1 VGLEHG
7 KLRVGNHHV
16 GGSRIERISQ
26 NVFTQEPTH
35 RTGVGRI
42 QLGAN
47 LANSGWAVPKA
58 RATCQGSGLNEV
70 KRKHASEQL
79 ELV

>member
-1 VGLEHG
+1 MGLEHG

-16 GGSRIERISQ
+16 DGSRIERISQ

-47 LANSGWAVPKA
+47 LANSGSPVRQEGSAK
-58 RATCQGSGLNEV
+58 GSGDLSG
-70 KRKHASEQL
+70 KWSE
-79 ELV
+79 